1 MEQFQMRI
9 GGVDRGAIDGG
20 TYDSLDPFKGENW
33 ATFPR
38 ANSKDVDLAVR
49 SAHQA
54 FRSGAWKTMT
64 ATQRGLLLHKIG
76 DILTANA
83 ERLADLEVKNNGK
96 IKAEMLKQM
105 LYLPHWFYYYGG
117 LCDKI
122 EGQVTPFDKPGVF
135 HYTTYEPLGVVA
147 AIAPWNSPLLLAVWK
162 IAPALAAGNTVVMK
176 PSEFSSASSVL
187 FVQLCEEAGL
197 PAGVLNV
204 VTGFGKEVGE
214 PLDTHPMVARVAFTG
229 SEGGGRSVYENAAK
243 TFKRVSLELGGKSA
257 NIVFE
262 DADLE
267 NALRGAVT
275 GIFSAA
281 GQSCMA
287 GSRLLVHA
295 SIHDEFVSR
304 LVEFMSDAKLGD
316 PLDPRTDI
324 GPVSN
329 QPQLEKTL
337 SYIEIAK
344 AEGAVCAMGGG
355 RSTRPGLEKGLFVEP
370 TIFIGV
376 NNKMRIAREEVF
388 GPVLAVLPFQNDE
401 EAVAIANDS
410 DYGLA
415 AGVWTSSLTRAMS
428 IPKQLEAGSVWVNT
442 YRLVSYMAPFGGVK
456 SSGIGRE
463 NGSRAIYEYLE
474 AKSVFINQT
483 PKTESPFIF
492 G

>member
-1 MEQFQMRI
+1 MEKFKMRI
-9 GGVDRGAIDGG
+9 GGVDRDAIDGG
-20 TYDSLDPFKGENW
+20 TYESLDPFKGENW

-38 ANSKDVDLAVR
+38 ANSNDVDLAVQA
-49 SAHQA
+49 AHRA
-54 FRSGAWKTMT
+54 FHSGLWKIMT
-64 ATQRGLLLHKIG
+64 ATQRGLLLHQVG
-76 DILTANA
+76 DVLAANA

-105 LYLPHWFYYYGG
+105 QYLPHWFYYNAG
-117 LCDKI
+117 LADKI
-122 EGQVTPFDKPGVF
+122 EGHVTPFDKPGVF

-162 IAPALAAGNTVVMK
+162 IAPALAAGNTIVMK
-176 PSEFSSASSVL
+176 PSEFSSASTIL
-187 FVQLCEEAGL
+187 FAQLCEEAGL
-197 PAGVLNV
+197 PGGVVNV

-214 PLDTHPMVARVAFTG
+214 PLVTHPMVARVAFTG

-243 TFKRVSLELGGKSA
+243 SFKRVSLELGGKSA

-267 NALRGAVT
+267 NAVKGAVT

-287 GSRLLVHA
+287 GSRLLVHS
-295 SIHDEFVSR
+295 SIHDEFVDR
-304 LVEFMSDAKLGD
+304 LVAFMSDARLGD

-344 AEGAVCAMGGG
+344 QEGAVCAMGGG

-370 TIFIGV
+370 TVFIGV
-376 NNKMRIAREEVF
+376 NNQMR
-388 GPVLAVLPFQNDE
+388 
-401 EAVAIANDS
+401 
-410 DYGLA
+410 
-415 AGVWTSSLTRAMS
+415 TRG
-428 IPKQLEAGSVWVNT
+428 KK
-442 YRLVSYMAPFGGVK
+442 YLVRFWP
-456 SSGIGRE
+456 
-463 NGSRAIYEYLE
+463 
-474 AKSVFINQT
+474 
-483 PKTESPFIF
+483 
-492 G
+492 

>member
-1 MEQFQMRI
+1 MEKFKMRI
-9 GGVDRGAIDGG
+9 DGQDRDAIDGD
-20 TYDSLDPFKGENW
+20 TYDSLDPYTGENW

-38 ANSKDVDLAVR
+38 ANSKDVDLAVQA
-49 SAHQA
+49 AHRA
-54 FRSGAWKTMT
+54 FHFSPWKTMS

-76 DILTANA
+76 DVLTINA
-83 ERLADLEVKNNGK
+83 ERLADLEVRNNGK
-96 IKAEMLKQM
+96 IKAEMLKEMQ
-105 LYLPHWFYYYGG
+105 YLPHWFYYNAG
-117 LCDKI
+117 LVDKI

-135 HYTTYEPLGVVA
+135 HYTTYAPLGVVA
-147 AIAPWNSPLLLAVWK
+147 TIAPWNSPLLLAVWK
-162 IAPALAAGNTVVMK
+162 IAPALAAGNTVVVK
-176 PSEFSSASSVL
+176 PSEFSSSSSIL
-187 FVQLCEEAGL
+187 FAQLCEEAGL

-214 PLDTHPMVARVAFTG
+214 PLVVHPLVARVAFTG

-243 TFKRVSLELGGKSA
+243 TFKHVSLELGGKSA

-267 NALRGAVT
+267 NAVKGAVT

-287 GSRLLVHA
+287 GSRLLVHS
-295 SIHDEFVSR
+295 SIHDDFVSR
-304 LVEFMSDAKLGD
+304 LVAFMNSAVLGN
-316 PLDPRTDI
+316 PLDPKTDI

-337 SYIEIAK
+337 SYIAIAK

-355 RSTRPGLEKGLFVEP
+355 RSTRPGLERGLFVEP
-370 TIFIGV
+370 TIFTGV
-376 NNKMRIAREEVF
+376 DNQMRIAREEVF
-388 GPVLAVLPFQNDE
+388 GPVLAVIPFDTDE
-401 EAVAIANDS
+401 EAVSIANDS
-410 DYGLA
+410 NYGLA
-415 AGVWTSSLTRAMS
+415 AGVWTTSLTRAMT
-428 IPKQLEAGSVWVNT
+428 IPKQLEAGSVWVNA

-456 SSGIGRE
+456 WSGFGRE

-474 AKSVFINQT
+474 AKSIFINQT